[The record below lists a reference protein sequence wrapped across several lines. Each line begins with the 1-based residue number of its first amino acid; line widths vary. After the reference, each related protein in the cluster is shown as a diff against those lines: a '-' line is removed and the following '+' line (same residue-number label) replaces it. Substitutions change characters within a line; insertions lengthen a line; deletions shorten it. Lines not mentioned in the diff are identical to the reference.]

1 MKILLSILFYCTMAG
16 TTATVGS
23 HIDDF
28 AVNTNESSG
37 VFKAFGVA
45 QKGKTVAVTWA
56 AAADDIT
63 HFIVERSAD
72 GQCFKPV
79 ITMNY
84 NNANAF
90 KYIDGQTPPSLVHYR
105 IAAVKKAGL
114 VEYSKTKKLRGAGS

>member
-1 MKILLSILFYCTMAG
+1 MAG
-16 TTATVGS
+16 TTATLGS

-28 AVNTNESSG
+28 SVNTSETSG

-56 AAADDIT
+56 AASDDIT

-79 ITMNY
+79 MTMNY
-84 NNANAF
+84 SHANAF
-90 KYIDGQTPPSLVHYR
+90 KYIDGQTAQSLVHYR